1 MRTYIFIFSLI
12 CIASCNNIPV
22 QKIVKKKNLDSFI
35 LTNVKNNSTKI
46 NYNNKAKIFFS
57 LDPECPLCTSY
68 IQKMNKI
75 HQTYKDEIDFYGFLP
90 SPVFSE
96 EKTKKFTKKNDV
108 TMTIIVD
115 TNQILTYF
123 LDAKVTP
130 ECFLLD
136 RDLNIIYS
144 GLIDDWI
151 RELGRKGQSIHNEY
165 LLNAIEAYLK
175 DQPIINKKTNAIG
188 CIIERLP

>member
-1 MRTYIFIFSLI
+1 M
-12 CIASCNNIPV
+12 